1 MADLV
6 CEVEATGVIVGNIRA
21 GDVIAGVIQV
31 GHLSST
37 EYLPYEGSYEVEPL
51 TREQILSTANKVM
64 TQDIRIREIA
74 YQEVSN
80 ESGGYTVTIGG
91 D

>member
-64 TQDIRIREIA
+64 TQDIRIREIS

>member
-31 GHLSST
+31 GHMSST

-64 TQDIRIREIA
+64 TQDIRIREIS

>member
-6 CEVEATGVIVGNIRA
+6 CEVEATDVIVGNIRA

-31 GHLSST
+31 GYLSSS

-51 TREQILSTANKVM
+51 TREQNLSTANKVM
-64 TQDIRIREIA
+64 TRDIRVREIS

>member
-1 MADLV
+1 VADLV

-37 EYLPYEGSYEVEPL
+37 EYLPYEGSYEVESL

-64 TQDIRIREIA
+64 TQDIRIREIS

>member
-64 TQDIRIREIA
+64 TQDIRIREIS

-80 ESGGYTVTIGG
+80 ESGGHTVTIGSG
-91 D
+91 